1 MRCYFALLFL
11 LAIPIVFKCYFA
23 LLFLLAIPMVFK
35 CHFALLF
42 LLAIPMVFNGSIDV
56 SSINGGGKID
66 NARRNFFHFFGISN
80 SIKANLIQVHY
91 YIVQFS
97 IG

>member
-56 SSINGGGKID
+56 SSINGGGKKSTT
-66 NARRNFFHFFGISN
+66 HGEISFIF
-80 SIKANLIQVHY
+80 SESQIRLKLILSR
-91 YIVQFS
+91 FTTT
-97 IG
+97 